1 MPIHGCKQAYIV
13 YSHYIRPK
21 LTCVCVYVR
30 VHVCVLVLDYNVG
43 LIKYSSTYARM
54 HYACMYVFLLRA
66 SMAART
72 SIYTRAF
79 MYVWFDIQ
87 TDKHADQEL
96 ASIHNGIIMEQ
107 YNGCILSL
115 QCTRLQLLTAGPSRC
130 SECWIAEKTRSCCS
144 LPKSRAI
151 LQFNESPF
159 SKHVWQCMD
168 TKVASMRCLVHATY
182 AGASS
187 IV

>member
-1 MPIHGCKQAYIV
+1 MCEKIALAPRSNFKETRNNLRKVIAANRLITAQAYMPIHVCEQAYIV

-79 MYVWFDIQ
+79 MYV
-87 TDKHADQEL
+87 
-96 ASIHNGIIMEQ
+96 
-107 YNGCILSL
+107 
-115 QCTRLQLLTAGPSRC
+115 
-130 SECWIAEKTRSCCS
+130 
-144 LPKSRAI
+144 
-151 LQFNESPF
+151 
-159 SKHVWQCMD
+159 
-168 TKVASMRCLVHATY
+168 
-182 AGASS
+182 
-187 IV
+187 